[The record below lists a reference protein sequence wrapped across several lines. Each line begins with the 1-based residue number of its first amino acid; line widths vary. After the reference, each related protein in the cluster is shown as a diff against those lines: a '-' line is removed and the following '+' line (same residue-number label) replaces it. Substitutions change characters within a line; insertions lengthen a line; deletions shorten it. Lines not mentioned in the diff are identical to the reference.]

1 MHTNQDNNKPE
12 VKAEAKWYE
21 IPLKD
26 WAVIISALTFL
37 ISNAGSKAGSEEK
50 LTDFTRNLTEINA
63 SIKELN
69 QKYENKIKEVGDQ
82 VNKQAIEIEVLK
94 ARVGSLEK
102 K

>member
-1 MHTNQDNNKPE
+1 MLTNQDNNKPE

-50 LTDFTRNLTEINA
+50 LTDFTKNLTEINT
-63 SIKELN
+63 SIKDLS
-69 QKYENKIKEVGDQ
+69 QKYENKFNELGEKF
-82 VNKQAIEIEVLK
+82 NNQAIQIEVLK
-94 ARVGSLEK
+94 QRVESLEK